1 MAAANQNPMHPSS
14 TVNPVLEIPVSD
26 TTVKTYCTAGA
37 NGYLVE
43 DIIVVNKDAVNARI
57 IELYLNNGSTDFL
70 IGSANI
76 PANAGVSGNPSVKL
90 LSVLGVSMYTLAANY
105 LLKVKAPVALTSV
118 IQLTPY
124 RIYDYVAL

>member
-1 MAAANQNPMHPSS
+1 MPAANQNPMHPSS

-43 DIIVVNKDAVNARI
+43 DIIVANTDAVNARV
-57 IELYLNNGSTDFL
+57 IELYLNDGANDYL
-70 IGSANI
+70 IGSASI
-76 PANAGVSGNPSVKL
+76 PANAGVSGNSSVKL

>member
-1 MAAANQNPMHPSS
+1 MAAANQNPMHASS
-14 TVNPVLEIPVSD
+14 TVNPALEIPVSD

-76 PANAGVSGNPSVKL
+76 PANAGVSGNSSVKL